1 MASPAP
7 ARFATVPALPRE
19 LQVEVTGACNLRCR
33 MCLVRYARPVGRGE
47 GALSYEQFLG
57 LVDALP
63 DLDRLTLQGLG
74 EPLLSPHLVDMVA
87 HAAER
92 GIAVGFNTNA
102 TLLDEATARRLVE
115 AGCGWLHVSLDGA
128 TAQTYEDVRHGT
140 GFAPRPGQF
149 DRVVANLRG
158 LLAVRRELRSARP
171 HVELVFVAMRRNV
184 HELEGLVELAAG
196 LAVDAVRV
204 QNLSHT
210 FDDVDP
216 AGSYAEIRAY
226 ARDEAIFGDD
236 ADRLQ
241 ASFARAADR
250 AAELD
255 VALRLPRLDPRERPA
270 AGTGPGRPVRA
281 GAAAER
287 GGSQP
292 GSVPSPAPGA
302 AGDGPPGC
310 TWPWDAAYVTHR
322 GEVQPCCMVMG
333 NDRATLGDLREDGFA
348 AIWRSDAYREFRERL
363 LTPGDPPGVCRGCS
377 LYRGVF

>member
-1 MASPAP
+1 MARSAP
-7 ARFATVPALPRE
+7 VRFTTVPALPRE

-33 MCLVRYARPVGRGE
+33 MCLVRYAPSIGRRE
-47 GALSYEQFLG
+47 GALGYEQFLE

-87 HAAER
+87 HAAAR

-128 TAQTYEDVRHGT
+128 TAPTYEDVRHGT

-149 DRVVANLRG
+149 DRVVANLRR
-158 LLAVRRELRSARP
+158 LLAVRRAAHETRP

-184 HELEGLVELAAG
+184 HELDGLVELAADLG
-196 LAVDAVRV
+196 VDAVRV

-216 AGSYAEIRAY
+216 AGRYGEIRAY
-226 ARDEAIFGDD
+226 ARDEALFGPDE
-236 ADRLQ
+236 DRLR
-241 ASFARAADR
+241 ATFARAAAR
-250 AAELD
+250 AADLD
-255 VALRLPRLDPRERPA
+255 VTLRLPRLDPRQDEEDTVAR
-270 AGTGPGRPVRA
+270 VV
-281 GAAAER
+281 
-287 GGSQP
+287 GGE
-292 GSVPSPAPGA
+292 AR
-302 AGDGPPGC
+302 PGC

-333 NDRATLGDLREDGFA
+333 SDRATLGDLREDGFD
-348 AIWRSDAYREFRERL
+348 AIWRGDAYRTFRERL
-363 LTPGDPPGVCRGCS
+363 LTPGDPPDVCRGCS